1 MCVQEWCWPVYTFKN
16 CRKLLANTSLFL
28 RGGGGYT
35 QADSDYKDELDKT
48 LKL

>member
-1 MCVQEWCWPVYTFKN
+1 MYVQERCWTVFSFKN

-35 QADSDYKDELDKT
+35 QADADYKDELGKT

>member
-16 CRKLLANTSLFL
+16 CRKLLANMSLFL

-35 QADSDYKDELDKT
+35 QADAAYKDELGKT

>member
-28 RGGGGYT
+28 RRGGGYT